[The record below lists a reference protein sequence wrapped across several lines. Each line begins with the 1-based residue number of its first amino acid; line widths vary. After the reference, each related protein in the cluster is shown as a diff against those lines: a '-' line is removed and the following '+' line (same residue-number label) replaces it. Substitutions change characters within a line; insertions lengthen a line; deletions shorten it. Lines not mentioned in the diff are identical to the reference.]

1 MSNEILSIKNFVVLD
16 RGVQD
21 ILMQEVLKSKEAHD
35 DAINSHKVY
44 KNFRV
49 QSENPFFK
57 TLYQEVFNE
66 CENIFGKLDTTEHNS
81 TACWSV
87 ATNKNY
93 WASVPHDHTT
103 SAIINTVY
111 YLNVP
116 KLDGKYVGTFRY
128 INNKDEWVDYQ
139 PEPFELL
146 IMPAYLTHDNGF
158 NDTEEW
164 RISVNMEIITRNHVN
179 FKLLSNYN
187 IL

>member
-21 ILMQEVLKSKEAHD
+21 MLMQEVLKSKEVH
-35 DAINSHKVY
+35 NNTPGSNQVY
-44 KNFRV
+44 SNFRIL
-49 QSENPFFK
+49 SDNPFFK
-57 TLYQEVFNE
+57 ALYDKTFSQ
-66 CENIFGKLDTTEHNS
+66 CEAIFGKLDITEHNS
-81 TACWSV
+81 TDCWSV

-103 SAIINTVY
+103 SATINTVY
-111 YLNVP
+111 YLNIP
-116 KLDGKYVGTFRY
+116 KIDGKYVGTFRY
-128 INNKDEWVDYQ
+128 INNEDEWVDYQ

-146 IMPAYLTHDNGF
+146 IMPAYLVHDNGF

-179 FKLLSNYN
+179 FKLLKQS
-187 IL
+187 